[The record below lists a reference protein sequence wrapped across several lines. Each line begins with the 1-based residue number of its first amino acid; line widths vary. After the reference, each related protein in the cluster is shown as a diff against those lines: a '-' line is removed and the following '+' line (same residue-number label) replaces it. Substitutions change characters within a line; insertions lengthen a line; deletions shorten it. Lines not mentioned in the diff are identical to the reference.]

1 MTTFAMKAKT
11 AALATAFVTALGLA
25 FVTQSA
31 NAGSVKE
38 SGSWTATYEKK
49 EALPVGNPEN
59 GHVLLMTRSTAQNTN
74 TSGASGTA
82 YMDGADVVVSEI
94 ADLDRGNGSH
104 QGYAIKSA
112 SDGSTTAKFEGRV
125 VTRMGPDE
133 QPITTFSG
141 KYTYVSGTGK
151 FAGIEGA
158 GSYSGKVISENQLQV
173 DWEGWRSLDE
183 ATASAK

>member
-1 MTTFAMKAKT
+1 MKTFAMKAKT

-74 TSGASGTA
+74 TSGASVTA

-94 ADLDRGNGSH
+94 ADLGRMVDD
-104 QGYAIKSA
+104 A
-112 SDGSTTAKFEGRV
+112 SERV
-125 VTRMGPDE
+125 PFYGPFVK
-133 QPITTFSG
+133 I
-141 KYTYVSGTGK
+141 
-151 FAGIEGA
+151 AGGEGA
-158 GSYSGKVISENQLQV
+158 PARFFAV
-173 DWEGWRSLDE
+173 LDG
-183 ATASAK
+183 